1 MNVNAEVLIRGPCDA
16 ALGTLPFQARW
27 QNVKSMGPFLGPND
41 NTAAHIEWTQEKV
54 IILTS
59 YSVII
64 YVSELCVCLGFC
76 RRI

>member
-1 MNVNAEVLIRGPCDA
+1 MNVNAEVLIRGPSDA
-16 ALGTLPFQARW
+16 ALGTVPFQTRW
-27 QNVKSMGPFLGPND
+27 QNVKSMGPFLGPRD
-41 NTAAHIEWTQEKV
+41 NTTAHIEWTEK
-54 IILTS
+54 LTS